1 MELNLCDKQYNYKD
15 ISYNFIIIS
24 LLIIYSISI
33 VLFFI
38 KQLVKDI
45 KKKLLIEEEKLLDI
59 EEKELLTTEE
69 KELLTTEEK
78 ELLDTEE
85 ELLTTEEELL
95 TTEEEEL
102 LTTEE
107 ELLTTEEELLANE
120 EKELLTTEEELLAN
134 EEKELLANEEKELL
148 DTEEELLL
156 ANYNKK
162 QRALA
167 LQEAYKEKLNIL
179 LKKKNEINI
188 KLDNFNRCGYNLF
201 FNTNNNGLSESVIN
215 KIILLRMIHT
225 NISKSIS
232 NEMPSSEEILRIA
245 KKAGVFDSPYDI
257 LDLLKIR
264 TNAFDNGHPFYDEY
278 KEVLSKI

>member
-1 MELNLCDKQYNYKD
+1 ML
-15 ISYNFIIIS
+15 ISIII
-24 LLIIYSISI
+24 
-33 VLFFI
+33 FI
-38 KQLVKDI
+38 KQPIIKEVI
-45 KKKLLIEEEKLLDI
+45 KKKLLDTK
-59 EEKELLTTEE
+59 EKELLTTEE
-69 KELLTTEEK
+69 EELLTTEEK

-85 ELLTTEEELL
+85 KLLTTEEEELL

-107 ELLTTEEELLANE
+107 EELLNTEEEELLNTE
-120 EKELLTTEEELLAN
+120 EEELLTTEEELLNTEEELIAN
-134 EEKELLANEEKELL
+134 EEELIANEEKELL

-162 QRALA
+162 QRTLA

-179 LKKKNEINI
+179 LKKKIEINT

-201 FNTNNNGLSESVIN
+201 FNTNNDGLSESVIN

-278 KEVLSKI
+278 KEVLLKI